1 MQFVFNQ
8 SMLFYTWDINKQ
20 ANTHTERERKRE
32 SLYWFFVSILPRNHS
47 NIKWNRH
54 VILYCYKDKTDGL
67 PVFISEGH
75 AITR

>member
-20 ANTHTERERKRE
+20 ANTHREREKERV
-32 SLYWFFVSILPRNHS
+32 FVLIFCILPRNHS